1 MSYNQLLQDYL
12 KKIDRY
18 EGLKELSSSVD
29 PISEINSILK
39 KLDRNGYSI
48 SINSR
53 FRYSVLAGGYDI
65 TDYNSFAEISQLKK

>member
-29 PISEINSILK
+29 PVLYPLEALSEYHS
-39 KLDRNGYSI
+39 DTSH
-48 SINSR
+48 
-53 FRYSVLAGGYDI
+53 
-65 TDYNSFAEISQLKK
+65 